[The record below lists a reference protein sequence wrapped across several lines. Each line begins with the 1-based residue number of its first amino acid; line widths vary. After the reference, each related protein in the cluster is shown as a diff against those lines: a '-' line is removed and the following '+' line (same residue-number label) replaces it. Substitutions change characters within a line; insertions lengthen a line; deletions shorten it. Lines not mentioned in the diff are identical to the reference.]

1 MSDIER
7 RLLELNSLL
16 LSYKTGVISE
26 DQLTE
31 QHQQILQKNI
41 VDTGSGD
48 DTVIINQNQDDDCDC
63 PPGPPGPQGDK
74 GDTGDQGPQ
83 GEKGDTGD
91 QGPQGEPGPQGEKGD
106 PGECE
111 GCGCNT
117 TLISKSYTASCD
129 DCYIGVKSENSVT
142 VTLPLDCDDGNE
154 IIVKSE
160 MGPPLGN
167 RKVIVQPSSGTID
180 GDNAVIIT
188 VPYGLVRLIKRGD
201 EWHRV

>member
-1 MSDIER
+1 MFMSDIER

-16 LSYKTGVISE
+16 LSFKTGAITE
-26 DQLTE
+26 EQLTE

-41 VDTGSGD
+41 VDTGPGN
-48 DTVIINQNQDDDCDC
+48 DTVIINQNQEENDCVC
-63 PPGPPGPQGDK
+63 PPGPQGEK
-74 GDTGDQGPQ
+74 GD
-83 GEKGDTGD
+83 KGDTGD

-129 DCYIGVKSENSVT
+129 DCYIGVDSENSVT
-142 VTLPLDCDDGNE
+142 VTLPSDCDDGNE

-160 MGPPLGN
+160 MSAPLGN
-167 RKVIVQPSSGTID
+167 RKVFIQPSSGTID
-180 GDNAVIIT
+180 GDNAIVIT